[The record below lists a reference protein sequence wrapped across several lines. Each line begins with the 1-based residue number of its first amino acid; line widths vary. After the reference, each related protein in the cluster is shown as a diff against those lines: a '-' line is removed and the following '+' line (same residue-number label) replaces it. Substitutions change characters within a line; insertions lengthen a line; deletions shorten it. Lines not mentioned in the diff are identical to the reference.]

1 MEIRTVGVCGA
12 GAMGTGIA
20 HAAAQA
26 GLRVI
31 LRDLELPQ
39 VERAIATM
47 DGLMRRAIEK
57 GKLTEADREA
67 TLARITPTT
76 SLEAFAEADFVIEAI
91 FEDLNLKKELF
102 TALDRICQPG
112 VVLASNTSSMS
123 ITEIAAATGR
133 PADVVGMH
141 FFNPAQVMRLV
152 EVIQGYQSGDAA
164 VQSAMDL
171 AVRMGKTPI
180 RVRKDTPGFVVNRIL
195 MPMMV
200 EAIKVVEEGIASPE
214 EVDTAITLGLNHPMG
229 PFTLL
234 DFTGVDVCYNVME
247 YFYREF
253 GQPSYAPP
261 QLIRQMVRAGRYGRK
276 AGKGFLG
283 EYPRG

>member
-1 MEIRTVGVCGA
+1 MGVCGA

-20 HAAAQA
+20 HTAAQA
-26 GLRVI
+26 GFRVI
-31 LRDLELPQ
+31 LRDLDLPR
-39 VERAIATM
+39 VERALATM
-47 DGLMRRAIEK
+47 DGLMQRAIAK

-67 TLARITPTT
+67 TLARITPATA
-76 SLEAFAEADFVIEAI
+76 LEPFAEADFVIEAV
-91 FEDLNLKKELF
+91 FEDLALKKELF
-102 TALDRICQPG
+102 ALLHRICRPD

-133 PADVVGMH
+133 PAQVVGMH

-152 EVIQGYQSGDAA
+152 EVIQGYQSGEEAI
-164 VQSAMDL
+164 QMAMDL

-195 MPMMV
+195 MPMMA
-200 EAIKVVEEGIASPE
+200 EAIKVVEEGVATPE
-214 EVDTAITLGLNHPMG
+214 EVDTAVTLGLNHPMG

-253 GQPSYAPP
+253 RQPQYAPP
-261 QLIRQMVRAGRYGRK
+261 LLMRQMVRAGRFGRK

-283 EYPRG
+283 EYPQK